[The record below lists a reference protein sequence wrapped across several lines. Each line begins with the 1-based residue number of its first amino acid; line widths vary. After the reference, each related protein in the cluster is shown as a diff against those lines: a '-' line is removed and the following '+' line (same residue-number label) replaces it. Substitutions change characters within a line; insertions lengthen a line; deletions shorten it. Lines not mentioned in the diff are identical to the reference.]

1 MRVLIPWYNTG
12 IDSSFTCMITLDH
25 VTRRFGEK
33 VAVNDVSFSVAPGEI
48 FSLIGANGSGKTT
61 IIKMIAGILLP
72 NDGTISVGGEDAVVS
87 PLKTKAQIGY
97 IPDEPASWP
106 GMTGEEFLHFVG
118 ALYQVPE
125 ATRRKKI
132 AELLPLFQ
140 LDGSETELFDGY
152 SRGNKQKFSI
162 LAALLHEPKVLLID
176 EPIVG
181 LDVDSARVAKDVFQ
195 HFAENGGSI
204 LLVTHTLPVAEA
216 ISTRIGILKQGKL
229 IATGTLEEVRHLA
242 DRGPT
247 ASLEELYTLL
257 NS

>member
-1 MRVLIPWYNTG
+1 
-12 IDSSFTCMITLDH
+12 MITLNH

-33 VAVNDVSFSVAPGEI
+33 VAVNDVSLSVAPGEI

-72 NDGTISVGGEDAVVS
+72 SQGAITVSGEDTVAN
-87 PLKTKAQIGY
+87 PIKTKAEIGY

-118 ALYQVPE
+118 ALYHVPE
-125 ATRRKKI
+125 ETRRKKI
-132 AELLPLFQ
+132 TELLPLFK

-152 SRGNKQKFSI
+152 SRGNKKQFSI

-181 LDVDSARVAKDVFQ
+181 LDVESARRAKDVFQ
-195 HFAENGGSI
+195 RFAKEGGSI
-204 LLVTHTLPVAEA
+204 FLVTHTLPVAEA
-216 ISTRIGILKQGKL
+216 ISDRIGILKQGKL
-229 IATGTLEEVRHLA
+229 IAIGTLEEVRHLA

-257 NS
+257 NT